1 MTEIRK
7 ALEGAEQGSFLSKF
21 SNDVFTVVLKSSG
34 SIVPGDTF
42 HATLLTFSFPQLTG
56 VWTLGSFDRDSA
68 EVRASQVA
76 PVGKN
81 ALSSAGLERCV

>member
-1 MTEIRK
+1 MLKSLHNPKITILESEGMTEIRK

-42 HATLLTFSFPQLTG
+42 HATLLTFS
-56 VWTLGSFDRDSA
+56 SHS
-68 EVRASQVA
+68 
-76 PVGKN
+76 
-81 ALSSAGLERCV
+81 

>member
-1 MTEIRK
+1 MTEIHK

-68 EVRASQVA
+68 KVRASQVA
-76 PVGKN
+76 LVGKKPAAN
-81 ALSSAGLERCV
+81 SGDV